1 MEVLFFSFFYTFF
14 TIKTGAVV
22 DHTKINLIV
31 RLQHIDNQIEEIMSL
46 QKGLP
51 EEISALE
58 EDLAFTVRQIEARKK
73 IAEEHLKL
81 REKLNGIINDCKEKI
96 KSFKEK
102 QTLARNNKEYDA
114 LSKQIEYEEKEIA
127 QAEIQLQDIAQAEH
141 HAEELQKKGRDLI
154 AENRYDEMS
163 EEMMPNDVLQQQM
176 EDLSEQVKLKKEEL
190 ESIEIET
197 SEEIAKLR
205 QKLEEQRAVV
215 TKEAKRLLDKY
226 DHLKSGSLQNAV
238 VKLDR
243 QACSGCNTRVPTNR
257 HTLIVQGGFYV
268 CESCGRIV
276 VHERLFD
283 EAASEDNK

>member
-1 MEVLFFSFFYTFF
+1 M
-14 TIKTGAVV
+14 

-31 RLQHIDNQIEEIMSL
+31 RLQHIDNMIESIMSL

-58 EDLAFTVRQIEARKK
+58 EDLAFTARQIEARKK
-73 IAEEHLKL
+73 IADDHQKL
-81 REKLNGIINDCKEKI
+81 RERLNSIITECREKI
-96 KSFKEK
+96 RSFKEK

-127 QAEIQLQDIAQAEH
+127 QAEIQLQDISHAIH
-141 HAEELQKKGRDLI
+141 HTQELQKKGCDLI
-154 AENRYDEMS
+154 AENRYDEIS
-163 EEMMPNDVLQQQM
+163 EEMMPDDVLQQQM
-176 EDLSEQVKLKKEEL
+176 EDLSEQVRLKKEEL
-190 ESIEIET
+190 DSIVIET
-197 SEEIAKLR
+197 AEEIAQLR
-205 QKLEEQRAVV
+205 EVLSTQRSVV
-215 TKEAKRLLDKY
+215 AQEAKRLLDKY
-226 DHLKSGSLQNAV
+226 DHLRSGSLQNAV

-283 EAASEDNK
+283 EAATDSLR

>member
-1 MEVLFFSFFYTFF
+1 M
-14 TIKTGAVV
+14 
-22 DHTKINLIV
+22 
-31 RLQHIDNQIEEIMSL
+31 IESIMSL

-58 EDLAFTVRQIEARKK
+58 EDLSFTSRQIEARKK
-73 IAEEHLKL
+73 IADEHLKL
-81 REKLNGIINDCKEKI
+81 RERLNGVINDCREKI

-127 QAEIQLQDIAQAEH
+127 QAEIQLQDIAHAEH
-141 HAEELQKKGRDLI
+141 HSQELQNKGRDLI
-154 AENRYDEMS
+154 AENRYDEIS
-163 EEMMPNDVLQQQM
+163 EEMMPDDVLQQQM
-176 EDLSEQVKLKKEEL
+176 EDLGRQARQKKEEL
-190 ESIEIET
+190 EGIVVET
-197 SEEIAKLR
+197 AEEVTLLR
-205 QKLEEQRAVV
+205 KVLADQRAVV
-215 TKEAKRLLDKY
+215 AKEAKRLLDKY
-226 DHLKSGSLQNAV
+226 DHLKSGTLQNAV

-283 EAASEDNK
+283 EAAAEAQQ

>member
-1 MEVLFFSFFYTFF
+1 
-14 TIKTGAVV
+14 V

-31 RLQHIDNQIEEIMSL
+31 RLQHIDNLIESIMSL

-51 EEISALE
+51 EEIAALE
-58 EDLAFTVRQIEARKK
+58 EDLAFTARQIEARKK
-73 IAEEHLKL
+73 ISEEHLKL
-81 REKLNGIINDCKEKI
+81 RERLNSTINDCKEKI
-96 KSFKEK
+96 RTFKEK

-127 QAEIQLQDIAQAEH
+127 QAEIRLQDIAQAEH
-141 HAEELQKKGRDLI
+141 HAQELQKKGRDLI
-154 AENRYDEMS
+154 AENRYDEIS
-163 EEMMPNDVLQQQM
+163 EEMMPDDVLQQQLH
-176 EDLSEQVKLKKEEL
+176 DLTEQVRLKKEEL
-190 ESIEIET
+190 DSIVIET
-197 SEEIAKLR
+197 AEEVTQLR
-205 QKLEEQRAVV
+205 ETLESQRSVV
-215 TKEAKRLLDKY
+215 AKEAKRLLDKY

-243 QACSGCNTRVPTNR
+243 HACSGCNTRVPTNR

-283 EAASEDNK
+283 EAAAEKH

>member
-1 MEVLFFSFFYTFF
+1 MLFFSFFYTFF

-73 IAEEHLKL
+73 IAEEHQKL
-81 REKLNGIINDCKEKI
+81 RQKLNGIINDCKEKI

-141 HAEELQKKGRDLI
+141 HAEELR
-154 AENRYDEMS
+154 NRS
-163 EEMMPNDVLQQQM
+163 
-176 EDLSEQVKLKKEEL
+176 
-190 ESIEIET
+190 
-197 SEEIAKLR
+197 
-205 QKLEEQRAVV
+205 
-215 TKEAKRLLDKY
+215 
-226 DHLKSGSLQNAV
+226 
-238 VKLDR
+238 
-243 QACSGCNTRVPTNR
+243 
-257 HTLIVQGGFYV
+257 
-268 CESCGRIV
+268 
-276 VHERLFD
+276 
-283 EAASEDNK
+283 

>member
-1 MEVLFFSFFYTFF
+1 M
-14 TIKTGAVV
+14 

-31 RLQHIDNQIEEIMSL
+31 RLQHIDNLIESIMSL

-51 EEISALE
+51 EEIAALE
-58 EDLAFTVRQIEARKK
+58 EDLAFTARQIEARKK
-73 IAEEHLKL
+73 IAEEHQKL
-81 REKLNGIINDCKEKI
+81 RERLNGAIHDCKEKI

-127 QAEIQLQDIAQAEH
+127 SSEIQLQDISHAEH
-141 HAEELQKKGRDLI
+141 HAQELQKKGRDLI
-154 AENRYDEMS
+154 SENRYDEIS
-163 EEMMPNDVLQQQM
+163 EEMMPDDVLHQQL
-176 EDLSEQVKLKKEEL
+176 EDLSKQANQKKEEL
-190 ESIEIET
+190 DSIVIET
-197 SEEIAKLR
+197 VEEVTQLR
-205 QKLEEQRAVV
+205 KTLGTQREVV
-215 TKEAKRLLDKY
+215 AREAKRLLDKY
-226 DHLKSGSLQNAV
+226 DHLKSGTLQNAV

-243 QACSGCNTRVPTNR
+243 HACSGCNTRVPTNR

-283 EAASEDNK
+283 EAAAEKA

>member
-1 MEVLFFSFFYTFF
+1 M
-14 TIKTGAVV
+14 

-31 RLQHIDNQIEEIMSL
+31 RLQHLDNQIEEIMSL

-73 IAEEHLKL
+73 IAEDHLQ
-81 REKLNGIINDCKEKI
+81 RRTRLNGIIEDCKGKI

-127 QAEIQLQDIAQAEH
+127 QCEIQLQDIAQAEH
-141 HAEELQKKGRDLI
+141 QAQEWQKKGGDLI
-154 AENRYDEMS
+154 AENRYDEIS
-163 EEMMPNDVLQQQM
+163 EEMMPDDMLQQQM
-176 EDLSEQVKLKKEEL
+176 VDLSGQVKLKKEEL
-190 ESIEIET
+190 ESIVVETAEEMDHLKKKIE
-197 SEEIAKLR
+197 A
-205 QKLEEQRAVV
+205 QRTALA
-215 TKEAKRLLDKY
+215 KEAKSLLDKY
-226 DHLKSGSLQNAV
+226 DHIKSGSLQNAV

-257 HTLIVQGGFYV
+257 HTLIVQGGFYL

-276 VHERLFD
+276 VHERLFE
-283 EAASEDNK
+283 EAANEDKK

>member
-1 MEVLFFSFFYTFF
+1 
-14 TIKTGAVV
+14 V

-31 RLQHIDNQIEEIMSL
+31 RLQHIDNQIESIMSL

-58 EDLAFTVRQIEARKK
+58 EDLSFTARQIEARKK
-73 IAEEHLKL
+73 IADDHQKL
-81 REKLNGIINDCKEKI
+81 RERLNGIITDCREKI
-96 KSFKEK
+96 RSFKEK

-127 QAEIQLQDIAQAEH
+127 QAEIQLQDISHAVH
-141 HAEELQKKGRDLI
+141 HAQELQKKGRDLI
-154 AENRYDEMS
+154 AENRYDEIS
-163 EEMMPNDVLQQQM
+163 EEMMPDDVLQQQR
-176 EDLSEQVKLKKEEL
+176 EDLSEQVRLKKEEL
-190 ESIEIET
+190 ESIVVET
-197 SEEIAKLR
+197 AEEIAQLR
-205 QKLEEQRAVV
+205 KVLSAQRSVV
-215 TKEAKRLLDKY
+215 AQEAKRLLDKY
-226 DHLKSGSLQNAV
+226 DHLKSGSMQNAV

-283 EAASEDNK
+283 EAATNDQQ

>member
-1 MEVLFFSFFYTFF
+1 M
-14 TIKTGAVV
+14 

-31 RLQHIDNQIEEIMSL
+31 RLQHIDNMIESIMSL

-58 EDLAFTVRQIEARKK
+58 EDLSFTSRQIEARKK
-73 IAEEHLKL
+73 IADEHLKL
-81 REKLNGIINDCKEKI
+81 RERLNGVINDCREKI

-127 QAEIQLQDIAQAEH
+127 QAEIQLQDIAHAEH
-141 HAEELQKKGRDLI
+141 HSQELQNKGRDLI
-154 AENRYDEMS
+154 AENRYDEIS
-163 EEMMPNDVLQQQM
+163 EEMMPDDVLQQQM
-176 EDLSEQVKLKKEEL
+176 EDLGRQARQKKEEL
-190 ESIEIET
+190 EGIVVET
-197 SEEIAKLR
+197 AEEVTLLR
-205 QKLEEQRAVV
+205 KVLADQRAVV
-215 TKEAKRLLDKY
+215 AKEAKRLLDKY
-226 DHLKSGSLQNAV
+226 DHLKSGTLQNAV

-283 EAASEDNK
+283 EAAAEAQQ